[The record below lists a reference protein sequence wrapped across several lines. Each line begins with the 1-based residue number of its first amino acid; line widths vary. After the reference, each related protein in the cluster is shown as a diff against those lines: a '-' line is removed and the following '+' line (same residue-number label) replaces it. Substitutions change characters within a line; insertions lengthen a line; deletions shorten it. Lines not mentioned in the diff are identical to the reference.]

1 MLEVQVMYLYNH
13 NSERINI
20 KLWSLGC
27 SLNYSYSMVMRKAYI
42 LEDLSF
48 GKSEARKIKA

>member
-13 NSERINI
+13 NSERIN

-27 SLNYSYSMVMRKAYI
+27 SLNYSYSLVMRKAYI

>member
-27 SLNYSYSMVMRKAYI
+27 SLNYSYSVVTRKAYI

-48 GKSEARKIKA
+48 GKSKARKIKA